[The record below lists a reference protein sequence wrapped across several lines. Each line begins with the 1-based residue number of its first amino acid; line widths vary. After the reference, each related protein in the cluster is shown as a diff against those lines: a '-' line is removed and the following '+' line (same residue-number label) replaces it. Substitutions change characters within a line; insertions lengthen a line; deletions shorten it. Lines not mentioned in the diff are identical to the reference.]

1 MKWRLKLVKGQNKFL
16 SIFVKGLVTGLIL
29 QVAIG
34 PVFFF
39 VVNIVMQRTLLDG
52 FFAILAVALADY
64 CYIILSIIGIAKLL
78 ENNRLK
84 RFLGFVSSLILILF
98 GLYMVIAAL
107 KTIQFNTYTT
117 NNLPDLVRSLY
128 QLLC

>member
-1 MKWRLKLVKGQNKFL
+1 LKWRLKLVKGQNKFL

>member
-1 MKWRLKLVKGQNKFL
+1 M
-16 SIFVKGLVTGLIL
+16 IL